1 MAENLLFNGQDL
13 KRISEKERRNPV
25 GAEVAMIFQTR

>member
-13 KRISEKERRNPV
+13 KRISEKERRNRW
-25 GAEVAMIFQTR
+25 ALKWR